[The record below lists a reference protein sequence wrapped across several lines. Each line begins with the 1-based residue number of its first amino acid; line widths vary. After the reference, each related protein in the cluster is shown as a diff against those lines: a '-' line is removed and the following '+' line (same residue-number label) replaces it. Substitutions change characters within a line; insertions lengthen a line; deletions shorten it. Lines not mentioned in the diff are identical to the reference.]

1 MFRPMRRKDKLMAD
15 EEVSDLLR
23 NQSYGLLS
31 VMGDG
36 GYPYGVPLNYVYW
49 EDSIIFHSALAGHK
63 IDALV
68 SHPKV
73 SFTVVGNQQVLP
85 GALSTRYESVVVF
98 GEAKILEGEK
108 KRRALLAL
116 GEYFAP
122 EFKDIVRRA
131 VAKELNITQMI
142 QIEIHHMTGKK
153 AVD

>member
-1 MFRPMRRKDKLMAD
+1 MRRKDKLMAD
-15 EEVSDLLR
+15 EEASDLLR

-85 GALSTRYESVVVF
+85 EALSTRYESVVVF

-131 VAKELNITQMI
+131 VAKELDITRMI